1 MKIVLLIKQVPET
14 SAVRMDKATGT
25 IIRKAA
31 DAIVNP
37 LDLYAVETALRLKD
51 ATGAE
56 IVAISMGPLAA
67 EKALREVVA
76 MGVDRGILISD
87 RVFAGSDTWATSH
100 ILAAAVRVAA
110 PDFDLILCG
119 ERATDG
125 DTGQVGPETAAAL
138 DIPAVTYASK
148 LGAYRDNR
156 LRLVRL
162 VDGASETLT
171 VRCPALVS
179 VVKAIAT
186 PRLPTLD
193 NKIAARQAEIKTLS
207 QKDLGL
213 PPDQV
218 GLAGSPT
225 RVVAIFH
232 PQLTRTCDVMQ
243 ATDDVST
250 TTAVRA
256 LQRLLT
262 GKGLL

>member
-31 DAIVNP
+31 SAIVNP
-37 LDLYAVETALRLKD
+37 LDLYAVEAALQLKE

-56 IVAISMGPLAA
+56 TVAISMGPPSA

-76 MGVDRGILISD
+76 MGVDKGILVSD
-87 RVFAGSDTWATSH
+87 RAFAGSDTWATSH
-100 ILAAAVRVAA
+100 ILAAAVRHAV
-110 PDFDLILCG
+110 PDVDLILCG

-138 DIPAVTYASK
+138 GIPAITYASQ
-148 LGAYRDNR
+148 LGAYCDNR
-156 LRLVRL
+156 LRLTRL

-179 VVKAIAT
+179 VVKAVAT

-193 NKIAARQAEIKTLS
+193 NKIAARQAEIKALS
-207 QKDLGL
+207 QQDLNL
-213 PPDQV
+213 QADHI

-232 PQLTRTCDVMQ
+232 PRLARTCEIMQ
-243 ATDDVST
+243 ATDDT
-250 TTAVRA
+250 GTTAAVAA
-256 LQRLLT
+256 LQLFLT
-262 GKGLL
+262 KKGLL